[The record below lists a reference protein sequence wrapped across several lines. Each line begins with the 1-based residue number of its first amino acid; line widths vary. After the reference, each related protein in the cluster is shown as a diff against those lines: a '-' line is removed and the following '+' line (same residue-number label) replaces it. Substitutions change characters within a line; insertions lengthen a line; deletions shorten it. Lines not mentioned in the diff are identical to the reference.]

1 MHPVCVIAS
10 EAAGSHDAVNVGVML
25 QFLVPGVEDT
35 EEADLGAEMPGIGG
49 DLDQCL
55 STGAEQQSI
64 DQFFVLQSQRRQLMG
79 KREDDMRVRRCEQF
93 AASRGQPT
101 VTRLALT
108 LGAVP
113 VPARVIGDGPM
124 TAS

>member
-1 MHPVCVIAS
+1 MCDRERGRRQPRRS
-10 EAAGSHDAVNVGVML
+10 ERGGDAAVSGSRCG
-25 QFLVPGVEDT
+25 DT

-55 STGAEQQSI
+55 GTGAEQQSI
-64 DQFFVLQSQRRQLMG
+64 DQLFVLQSQRRQLMG